1 MRATNSG
8 IAALARSGGLG
19 DTPSRPPPGTS
30 PAQGRLPDPR
40 PFGFLP
46 QRPRPLGQA
55 LAAPEIRA
63 CRRSP
68 EGVKTKARPRRAH
81 RRTLG
86 GLARRLWRQEALD
99 SRIEV
104 IGKHPQQYIDVV
116 HEVRCE
122 LGAGYGVLH
131 P

>member
-40 PFGFLP
+40 PFVSFPNDPAHSGRRWRRLKSE
-46 QRPRPLGQA
+46 
-55 LAAPEIRA
+55 LA
-63 CRRSP
+63 
-68 EGVKTKARPRRAH
+68 GARPKVSRQRLGPAVPIDE
-81 RRTLG
+81 RLG

-122 LGAGYGVLH
+122 LGA
-131 P
+131 